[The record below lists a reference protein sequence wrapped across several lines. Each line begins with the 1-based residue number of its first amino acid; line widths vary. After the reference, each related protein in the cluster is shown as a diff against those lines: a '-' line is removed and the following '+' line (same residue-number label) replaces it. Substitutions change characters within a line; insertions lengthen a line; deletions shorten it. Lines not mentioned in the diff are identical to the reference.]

1 VFEKNNNDM
10 IYNWRNE
17 LKANQN
23 GAFLV
28 AENIASELKT
38 AGHSK
43 SDVIELLAAQDFDL
57 ELTNRVASKL
67 FDNVTSAPKPTV
79 HVAVVPTKYA
89 DCAPIIEK
97 SLERLSAR
105 EFTKRLCSGPYAIV
119 KIDDRQFDSWQRLA
133 ELAKTNSSAR
143 TSLHAELKPWV
154 EEALL
159 NSVLVAEKNKG
170 QVIVADNNNKVY
182 KVAMKNTEA
191 TVDLANGT
199 STSDKYV
206 KGNYST
212 FGIADEYMV
221 AAAGKVSPY
230 ERLKRAL
237 DF

>member
-28 AENIASELKT
+28 AENIASKLKT

-43 SDVIELLAAQDFDL
+43 SNVIELLAAQEFDL

-119 KIDDRQFDSWQRLA
+119 KIDDKQFDSWQRLA
-133 ELAKTNSSAR
+133 ELAKNNSSAR

-159 NSVLVAEKNKG
+159 NSVLVAGKNKG
-170 QVIVADNNNKVY
+170 QVTASDNNKVY

-191 TVDLANGT
+191 IVDLANGT

-212 FGIADEYMV
+212 FGLADEYMV
-221 AAAGKVSPY
+221 AAADKVSPY